1 MSGRSAQTGNAPKI
15 AVVGAG
21 AFGTALATVL
31 AVPGNDIVL
40 LGRNGEHMAA
50 MAASRKNVRLAGVE
64 MPDQVKPTAD
74 ASRLGD
80 RDIILMVVPS
90 SAQAGTATLVLPH
103 LAPGSALVMCA
114 KGLDRESGEP
124 ITTNLAAI
132 APKHPL
138 HVLSGPGFAAD
149 IARGLPT
156 AMTLASGSMA
166 EAEAM
171 AAHLSRRAFRL
182 YASHDM
188 IGVQLS
194 GALKNVLAIAAG
206 IVIGAGLGESARAA
220 LIARGLAE
228 LTRFVIASG
237 GLPETAAGLSGLGD
251 LVLTAT
257 SEQSRNYRFG
267 QALGR
272 GERLDTLL
280 GPDLP
285 LVEGAGAA
293 LISDRAAKARGVPMP
308 VTEAVAAIVSGRIDV
323 KSAVDQLL
331 SRPLRIESA

>member
-1 MSGRSAQTGNAPKI
+1 
-15 AVVGAG
+15 
-21 AFGTALATVL
+21 
-31 AVPGNDIVL
+31 
-40 LGRNGEHMAA
+40 
-50 MAASRKNVRLAGVE
+50 
-64 MPDQVKPTAD
+64 
-74 ASRLGD
+74 
-80 RDIILMVVPS
+80 
-90 SAQAGTATLVLPH
+90 
-103 LAPGSALVMCA
+103 
-114 KGLDRESGEP
+114 
-124 ITTNLAAI
+124 
-132 APKHPL
+132 
-138 HVLSGPGFAAD
+138 
-149 IARGLPT
+149 
-156 AMTLASGSMA
+156 
-166 EAEAM
+166 M

-182 YASHDM
+182 YASQDM

-206 IVIGAGLGESARAA
+206 NRHRRGGWGESARAA

-267 QALGR
+267 QALGK

-293 LISDRAAKARGVPMP
+293 PDFRPCGQGAGRADAGYRSGCRHCQRPHRCQIGGGSA
-308 VTEAVAAIVSGRIDV
+308 AFAAI
-323 KSAVDQLL
+323 AH
-331 SRPLRIESA
+331 